1 MSPLLIALLGAL
13 LIPLFVGTWR
23 MSLLGLAL
31 QGLILAAIAYPE
43 LQPLRSA
50 HAWLTLADLGLVRGV
65 LVPLA
70 LYMVL
75 RLYGPPQLTVGE
87 RGVLRAQAAPARN
100 DTIAPNLFSW
110 TLALGMVLAAF
121 NLSDVLVE
129 EAGQEQTLVAI
140 AVAGVLLGFLV
151 LASATGPFTQMVGA
165 LRIENAIATLQLS
178 GAHQSSLAL
187 DLAMLA
193 VFVATVALFRWYL
206 STLEAVAPAASA
218 DCSGTDHESAP
229 DSLTL

>member
-23 MSLLGLAL
+23 MSLFGLAL

-43 LQPLRSA
+43 LQAQHSAPFIGGEAPL
-50 HAWLTLADLGLVRGV
+50 AWLTLLDLALLRGV

-70 LYMVL
+70 LY
-75 RLYGPPQLTVGE
+75 T
-87 RGVLRAQAAPARN
+87 VLRARQAPARN

-110 TLALGMVLAAF
+110 TLALGLVLAAF
-121 NLSDVLVE
+121 NLSDVLVS

-140 AVAGVLLGFLV
+140 AIAAVLLGFLV
-151 LASATGPFTQMVGA
+151 LASATGPFSQIMGA

-178 GAHQSSLAL
+178 RPHESSFALELAL
-187 DLAMLA
+187 LA
-193 VFVATVALFRWYL
+193 VFAATVALFRWYL
-206 STLEAVAPAASA
+206 ASWEAPDAAA
-218 DCSGTDHESAP
+218 AARARERESAP

>member
-31 QGLILAAIAYPE
+31 QGLILAALAYPE
-43 LQPLRSA
+43 LQPLRSV
-50 HAWLTLADLGLVRGV
+50 HAWLTLADLGLLRGV

-70 LYMVL
+70 LY
-75 RLYGPPQLTVGE
+75 T
-87 RGVLRAQAAPARN
+87 VLRAQGAPARN
-100 DTIAPNLFSW
+100 DTVAPNLFSW
-110 TLALGMVLAAF
+110 TLTLGMVLAAF
-121 NLSDVLVE
+121 NLSDILVSDP
-129 EAGQEQTLVAI
+129 GKEQTLVAI
-140 AVAGVLLGFLV
+140 AVAGVLLGLLV
-151 LASATGPFTQMVGA
+151 LASATGPFSQMVGA

-178 GAHQSSLAL
+178 RAHESSLVL
-187 DLAMLA
+187 ELAMLA

-206 STLEAVAPAASA
+206 ASLESSELAAQQERHAPAN
-218 DCSGTDHESAP
+218 ERAP

>member
-31 QGLILAAIAYPE
+31 QGWILAALAYPE

-70 LYMVL
+70 LY
-75 RLYGPPQLTVGE
+75 T
-87 RGVLRAQAAPARN
+87 VLRAQGAPARN
-100 DTIAPNLFSW
+100 DTLAPNLFSW
-110 TLALGMVLAAF
+110 TLTLGMVLAAY
-121 NLSDVLVE
+121 NLSAILVSDP
-129 EAGQEQTLVAI
+129 GREQTLVAI
-140 AVAGVLLGFLV
+140 AAAGVLLGLLV
-151 LASATGPFTQMVGA
+151 LASATGPFSQMVGA
-165 LRIENAIATLQLS
+165 LRIENAIAILELS
-178 GAHQSSLAL
+178 QTHESSTVLE
-187 DLAMLA
+187 LAMLGL
-193 VFVATVALFRWYL
+193 FLATVGLFRWYL
-206 STLEAVAPAASA
+206 ANLQASDSAAPQAGPGVRGAPAN
-218 DCSGTDHESAP
+218 EPAP

>member
-70 LYMVL
+70 LYM
-75 RLYGPPQLTVGE
+75 
-87 RGVLRAQAAPARN
+87 VLRAQAAPARN

>member
-13 LIPLFVGTWR
+13 LIPLFVATWR
-23 MSLLGLAL
+23 MSLLGLAA
-31 QGLILAAIAYPE
+31 QGLILAAVAYPE

-70 LYMVL
+70 LY
-75 RLYGPPQLTVGE
+75 T
-87 RGVLRAQAAPARN
+87 VLRAQEAPARN

-110 TLALGMVLAAF
+110 TLTLGMVLAAF
-121 NLSDVLVE
+121 NLSDILVSDP
-129 EAGQEQTLVAI
+129 GQEQTLVAI

-151 LASATGPFTQMVGA
+151 LASATGPFSQMVGA

-178 GAHQSSLAL
+178 RAHESSLVL
-187 DLAMLA
+187 ELAMLA
-193 VFVATVALFRWYL
+193 VFVATVTLFRWYL
-206 STLEAVAPAASA
+206 SSLEASEPSEQQEGPGVRGGPAN
-218 DCSGTDHESAP
+218 ERAP
-229 DSLTL
+229 DSPTL